1 MKDYAAIVFAGHLG
15 LTERADMVANA
26 FNTGAAN
33 AKDYQDFKQTQDD
46 RASVA
51 MTKAITLG
59 QSRLTQQLMEIND
72 LIGHSGGALNPA
84 EVAAEQ
90 KKLAALKMQGV
101 VEKFDVERLKP
112 ELDSLSQLFNILS
125 LAEAKMEGFDAE
137 TLRHTKDAKG
147 YLMQYHGQMAAA
159 EIGFNMQDKTIADLE
174 GLLRAI
180 EIDNTA
186 KAEKTAFGD
195 YLKSGPAVA
204 APMPAPVT
212 AKFRKKS
219 P

>member
-26 FNTGAAN
+26 FNASAEN
-33 AKDYQDFKQTQDD
+33 AKDYQAFKQEQDD
-46 RASVA
+46 RASIA

-59 QSRLTQQLMEIND
+59 QSRLTQQLMGIND
-72 LIGHSGGALNPA
+72 LIGHSGGALTSA
-84 EVAAEQ
+84 EVTAEQ

-101 VEKFDVERLKP
+101 VEKFDIERLKP
-112 ELDSLSQLFNILS
+112 ELDSLSQLFNILAI
-125 LAEAKMEGFDAE
+125 AETKMDGFDPE
-137 TLRHTKDAKG
+137 TQRHTQDAKG

-159 EIGFNMQDKTIADLE
+159 ETGFHMQEKTIKDLE

-180 EIDNTA
+180 ETDNTA
-186 KAEKTAFGD
+186 KAEKAAFGD

-204 APMPAPVT
+204 APMPAPMT
-212 AKFRKKS
+212 AKFRKKT

>member
-15 LTERADMVANA
+15 LTERADMTANA
-26 FNTGAAN
+26 FNAN
-33 AKDYQDFKQTQDD
+33 AQNAADYMTFKQTQDD

-59 QSRLTQQLMEIND
+59 QSRLMQQLMEIND
-72 LIGHSGGALNPA
+72 LIGHSGGALTPA
-84 EVAAEQ
+84 EVTAEQ
-90 KKLAALKMQGV
+90 KKLAALKMQAV

-112 ELDSLSQLFNILS
+112 ELDSLSQLFNILAI
-125 LAEAKMEGFDAE
+125 AEAKMDGFDSE
-137 TLRHTKDAKG
+137 TQRHTQDAKG

-159 EIGFNMQDKTIADLE
+159 ETGFHMQEKTVSDLE

-180 EIDNTA
+180 EADNA
-186 KAEKTAFGD
+186 EKAEKTAFGD
-195 YLKSGPAVA
+195 YLKSRPAVA

-212 AKFRKKS
+212 AKFRKKT